1 MNPRSRSATERPH
14 VLIVSDDRGL
24 SDFLGEGL
32 VYAGLW
38 TSVIASAIQT
48 LEVFRLRTFDLAIID
63 AALSGLGAA
72 ELVRRLR
79 TTSTDGATRTDIP
92 ILLIAG
98 DPGEITRDESIEAGA
113 DGLLL
118 PPLELER
125 LALDLFDLVDRWREA
140 HPDRPYADE
149 IAQRGPNDAS

>member
-1 MNPRSRSATERPH
+1 MRRGGH
-14 VLIVSDDRGL
+14 DDDRDL
-24 SDFLGEGL
+24 ADFLGEGL
-32 VYAGLW
+32 VYSGLW

-48 LEVFRLRTFDLAIID
+48 LEVFRLRTFDLAIVD
-63 AALSGLGAA
+63 AALSGLGAI

-79 TTSTDGATRTDIP
+79 TTTGDGATRTDIP

-98 DPGEITRDESIEAGA
+98 DEGEITPADVAAAGA

-118 PPLELER
+118 PPLELDR
-125 LALDLFDLVDRWREA
+125 LALGLFAIVDKWRDA

-149 IAQRGPNDAS
+149 LAQRKPESPPDRSNPA

>member
-1 MNPRSRSATERPH
+1 MTARTRSATERPH
-14 VLIVSDDRGL
+14 VLIVTDDRDL

-32 VYAGLW
+32 VMSGLW

-48 LEVFRLRTFDLAIID
+48 LEVFRLRTFDLAIVD
-63 AALSGLGAA
+63 VALSGLGGV

-79 TTSTDGATRTDIP
+79 SADKDGATRTDIP
-92 ILLIAG
+92 ILMIAG
-98 DPGEITRDESIEAGA
+98 APGEITTEAVRDAGA

-118 PPLELER
+118 PPLELDE
-125 LALDLFDLVDRWREA
+125 LAAGLTTIVDQWRAA

-149 IAQRGPNDAS
+149 LAQRKEP

>member
-63 AALSGLGAA
+63 AALSGLDAG

-98 DPGEITRDESIEAGA
+98 DPGEITLDESIEAGA